1 MKITKYK
8 VNFGYFLKITKM
20 YMYFVHRAYPNHFYL
35 SLYPSCET
43 HGQLSIFRLKF
54 SWWGCWRLKRL
65 ISFTNNFKTKFLD
78 FFFID
83 KYLLA
88 ISMIFRIL
96 MRIRWVVYCPS
107 SLLLDGLHKNFK
119 RYTFFWGFEHP
130 PPPIKI
136 WNFAQLILSIAKK
149 LPFRHLDH
157 VVYLKKLISM
167 TTAI

>member
-8 VNFGYFLKITKM
+8 VDFGYFLKITKM
-20 YMYFVHRAYPNHFYL
+20 YIFFHRAYPNHFYL

-65 ISFTNNFKTKFLD
+65 IPFTNNFKTKFLD

-119 RYTFFWGFEHP
+119 RYTFFWAFEHP
-130 PPPIKI
+130 PSPDKNMELCTTNSQYREKAPISAAGSCGFSEKI
-136 WNFAQLILSIAKK
+136 NFNDNS
-149 LPFRHLDH
+149 H
-157 VVYLKKLISM
+157 
-167 TTAI
+167 